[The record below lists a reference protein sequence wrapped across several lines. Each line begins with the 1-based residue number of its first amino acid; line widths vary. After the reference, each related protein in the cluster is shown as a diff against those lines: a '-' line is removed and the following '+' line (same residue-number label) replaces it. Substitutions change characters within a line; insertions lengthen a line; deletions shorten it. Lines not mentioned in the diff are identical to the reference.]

1 MKKKSKVEIKS
12 DVAVNLS
19 RKRLPSAGSPC
30 KRKSWFDHNVIIR
43 SYVYATSVV
52 HATEIHLRSL
62 IGARTRNDIT
72 TLASYARHVN
82 GNFNWGPISRNDI
95 VSRHAHV
102 CAYTRIA
109 LNLMRSLNEVYPSA
123 EKIYM
128 RIALQK
134 SSTCAD
140 RLLDNHVVISE
151 HRKFC
156 YWKSLR
162 SLVRKWVS
170 ER

>member
-1 MKKKSKVEIKS
+1 M
-12 DVAVNLS
+12 
-19 RKRLPSAGSPC
+19 
-30 KRKSWFDHNVIIR
+30 IIR

-52 HATEIHLRSL
+52 HATVRNLRSL
-62 IGARTRNDIT
+62 IGARTCMRVYTNSAELD
-72 TLASYARHVN
+72 AQSEQ
-82 GNFNWGPISRNDI
+82 GISK
-95 VSRHAHV
+95 S
-102 CAYTRIA
+102 
-109 LNLMRSLNEVYPSA
+109 SA

-134 SSTCAD
+134 SSARAD

-156 YWKSLR
+156 

-170 ER
+170 ERDRHNRGWQKHILLISCLMIETYTVGLN

>member
-1 MKKKSKVEIKS
+1 MYLRDSVQSNEKKYQRLK
-12 DVAVNLS
+12 LS
-19 RKRLPSAGSPC
+19 QMLRSTFPE
-30 KRKSWFDHNVIIR
+30 NVCLAQVITMIIR

-62 IGARTRNDIT
+62 IGARTCMRVYTNSAELD
-72 TLASYARHVN
+72 AQSER
-82 GNFNWGPISRNDI
+82 GISK
-95 VSRHAHV
+95 S
-102 CAYTRIA
+102 
-109 LNLMRSLNEVYPSA
+109 SA

-156 YWKSLR
+156 YWKCLR

>member
-19 RKRLPSAGSPC
+19 GKRLPSAGSPC
-30 KRKSWFDHNVIIR
+30 RRKSWFDHNMIIR

-52 HATEIHLRSL
+52 HATEVHLRSL
-62 IGARTRNDIT
+62 TGPRTCMRVYTNSAELD
-72 TLASYARHVN
+72 AQSGR
-82 GNFNWGPISRNDI
+82 GISK
-95 VSRHAHV
+95 S
-102 CAYTRIA
+102 
-109 LNLMRSLNEVYPSA
+109 SA
-123 EKIYM
+123 EKIYI

-140 RLLDNHVVISE
+140 RLLDNHVVISA

>member
-1 MKKKSKVEIKS
+1 MTVSSLLKKKSKVEIKS

-19 RKRLPSAGSPC
+19 RKRLPSARSPC

-43 SYVYATSVV
+43 SYVYASSVV

-62 IGARTRNDIT
+62 IGARTCMRVYTNSAELD
-72 TLASYARHVN
+72 AQSER
-82 GNFNWGPISRNDI
+82 GISK
-95 VSRHAHV
+95 S
-102 CAYTRIA
+102 
-109 LNLMRSLNEVYPSA
+109 SA

-151 HRKFC
+151 YRKFC

>member
-43 SYVYATSVV
+43 SNVYATSVV

-62 IGARTRNDIT
+62 IGARTCMRVYTNSAELD
-72 TLASYARHVN
+72 AQSER
-82 GNFNWGPISRNDI
+82 GISK
-95 VSRHAHV
+95 S
-102 CAYTRIA
+102 
-109 LNLMRSLNEVYPSA
+109 SA

-140 RLLDNHVVISE
+140 RLLDDHVVISE

-170 ER
+170 KR